1 MTIGENIRKLREER
15 GLNQRELARLAGV
28 SHSYVSDVE
37 RGDVTPSLKF
47 LEKVAAALGVSVS
60 SLISRRSAQWEVIEV
75 PVVGSVPA
83 GGPVIEEENLLG
95 HMPLPKEFVKGRC
108 FALKVSGDSMQ
119 DVGIEDGD
127 YVLVEMTHEAKN
139 GQTVVA
145 RIRNE
150 VTIKRFY
157 RINGQVRLEP
167 ANPRYRALTPSELE
181 IIGVVR
187 KVIKDVR

>member
-157 RINGQVRLEP
+157 RIDGQVRLEP
-167 ANPRYRALTPSELE
+167 ANPKYRALTPGELE

>member
-157 RINGQVRLEP
+157 RIDGQVRLEP
-167 ANPRYRALTPSELE
+167 ANPKYRALTPSELE

>member
-1 MTIGENIRKLREER
+1 MTIGETIRRLREQR
-15 GLNQRELARLAGV
+15 GMNQRELAKKAGI

-37 RGDVTPSLKF
+37 RGDATPSLKF
-47 LEKVAAALGVSVS
+47 LEKIADALGVRLST
-60 SLISRRSAQWEVIEV
+60 LLNRCEEQWEVIEV
-75 PVVGSVPA
+75 PIIGAVPA
-83 GGPVIEEENLLG
+83 GGPIIEEENLLG

-127 YVLVEMTHEAKN
+127 YVLVEMQSEAEN

-145 RIRNE
+145 RIHNE

-157 RINGQVRLEP
+157 RLNGQVRLEP
-167 ANPRYRALTPSELE
+167 ANPRYRAIEPGELE
-181 IIGVVR
+181 IIGIVR